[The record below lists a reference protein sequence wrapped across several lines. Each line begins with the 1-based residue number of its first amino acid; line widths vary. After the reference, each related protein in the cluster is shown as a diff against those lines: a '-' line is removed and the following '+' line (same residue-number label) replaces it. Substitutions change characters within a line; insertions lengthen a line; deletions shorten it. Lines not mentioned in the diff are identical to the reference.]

1 MKNPPETL
9 PPLIPESTPKVKE
22 KKDLKEIIIT
32 VDKYTWESLLI
43 RLKQILKTCY
53 LLSEDIPMS
62 KKLKKSN
69 PLKSILANENE
80 NFQTILSSMFRIV
93 TQNSNF

>member
-1 MKNPPETL
+1 MNDYERLKAEALRLNPSLSEDQLYVTHIMKNPPETL

-62 KKLKKSN
+62 KNSKS
-69 PLKSILANENE
+69 PTL
-80 NFQTILSSMFRIV
+80 
-93 TQNSNF
+93 